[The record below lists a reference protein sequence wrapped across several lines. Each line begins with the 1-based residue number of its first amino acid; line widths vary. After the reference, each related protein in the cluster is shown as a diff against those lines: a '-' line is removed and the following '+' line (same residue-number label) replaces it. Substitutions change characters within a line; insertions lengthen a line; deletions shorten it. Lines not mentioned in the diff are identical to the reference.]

1 MYSVVETATL
11 PDHILDK
18 TEYHVELFPNK
29 TSELRVKNDKR
40 PNLIIWKRDADTGE
54 VVPNTVSW

>member
-18 TEYHVELFPNK
+18 TEYHVELFPQQD
-29 TSELRVKNDKR
+29 LRAAGEER
-40 PNLIIWKRDADTGE
+40 QAAQPYYLETGRGHR
-54 VVPNTVSW
+54 

>member
-40 PNLIIWKRDADTGE
+40 PNLIIGNGTRTPARSSPTRF
-54 VVPNTVSW
+54 SW